1 MQSEYVKKL
10 EAFAMQAGG
19 DFNHSSQPTTSLNSK
34 GWSKV
39 EIRIPHRGTDLY
51 YIAFSGPNS
60 AEVHSGFYV
69 AGKLPLKLF
78 CRITQRDGFADLIST
93 FSSYKMKSG
102 RPAFDKKL
110 HTSCNNKTFLLKL
123 TGNQEAAKFLEKSIQ
138 RPLRFEVMSNEKGIL
153 KHENPSAMIISL
165 NSNEWMVDRSMLTEL
180 LSGFRILVDHLC

>member
-10 EAFAMQAGG
+10 EAFAKQAGG

-60 AEVHSGFYV
+60 AEVHSGFYA

-78 CRITQRDGFADLIST
+78 CRTSMVCAIRSTGGSGQR
-93 FSSYKMKSG
+93 
-102 RPAFDKKL
+102 
-110 HTSCNNKTFLLKL
+110 
-123 TGNQEAAKFLEKSIQ
+123 
-138 RPLRFEVMSNEKGIL
+138 LRQYSSNE
-153 KHENPSAMIISL
+153 SAS
-165 NSNEWMVDRSMLTEL
+165 
-180 LSGFRILVDHLC
+180 